1 MWKKVILSVLVVTA
15 VGALAA
21 GCFTSRAGYA
31 TAPYTVRSTDGP
43 FEIRDYPSLQI
54 AATPTGAD
62 GSDNGFMRLF
72 HYISGDNSDNGKISM
87 TTPVFMIPGATQEM
101 AFVLPESYRT
111 NRPPQPKESSV
122 QVRELPPRRFAV
134 YRFTGYRRPETE
146 AEARKQLESWL
157 QKVKLV
163 GDGDPVYAYF
173 DPPWTPSFL
182 RRNEVMLPLKPNLP

>member
-1 MWKKVILSVLVVTA
+1 MCKKVILSILA
-15 VGALAA
+15 VISLGVLAA

-31 TAPYTVRSTDGP
+31 SAPYTVRSSDGP
-43 FEIRDYPSLQI
+43 FEIRDYPSLNI
-54 AATPTGAD
+54 AATSTGAD

-72 HYISGDNSDNGKISM
+72 HYISGDNSDHGKISM
-87 TTPVFMIPGATQEM
+87 TTPVLMIPGATQEM
-101 AFVLPESYRT
+101 AFVLPETYRT
-111 NRPPQPKESSV
+111 NHPPQPTESSV

-134 YRFTGYRRPETE
+134 YRFSGYRKTATE
-146 AEARKQLESWL
+146 AQARKQLESWL

-163 GDGDPVYAYF
+163 GDGEPVYAYF